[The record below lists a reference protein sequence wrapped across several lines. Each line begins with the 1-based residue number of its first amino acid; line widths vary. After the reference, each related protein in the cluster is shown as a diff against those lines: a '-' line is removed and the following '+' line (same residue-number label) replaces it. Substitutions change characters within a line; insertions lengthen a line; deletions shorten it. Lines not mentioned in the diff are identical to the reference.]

1 MRLTVAAAALLTV
14 FSSYDNGSHA
24 FMHYRRSCF
33 GSNAAA
39 MTKCMPDVGRRSCTS
54 LYFSSRISAIFRKKG
69 GSEDKDV
76 LKNDGEEEE
85 VEGDDDE
92 EDNALTLS
100 DLEEGV
106 NVTRLQKLKDRMWA
120 RETLEDLT
128 AAEFACSLDSSSLS
142 DSGSSSS
149 GGGGGSDKKSTA
161 VDYEKLSSKLDRR
174 MLEICVKDGKSTNE
188 DGEQCMLPDEIAME
202 VSSIGDGSYS
212 LIPSKGMG
220 SFVYSTEQRM
230 ALLERL
236 VVTRRNL
243 AIASGEKVVTEGDAS
258 ESKKM
263 DEEKEDLEN
272 IRQSLKSEVGAKSDT
287 KKSDNP
293 SGDPIMYVRDD
304 GSIDWD
310 GALQDREALRKFGTS
325 VWARIN
331 GQNPENISDE
341 VVQKIEEG
349 KPSEEAKKVVASV
362 METETIRVMKE
373 KLDELEEG
381 LKELEL
387 AHNVLLNSGKDIP
400 SCFSPYPCSRQIFSN
415 DLYFRREPSN
425 SSCKC

>member
-1 MRLTVAAAALLTV
+1 
-14 FSSYDNGSHA
+14 
-24 FMHYRRSCF
+24 
-33 GSNAAA
+33 
-39 MTKCMPDVGRRSCTS
+39 
-54 LYFSSRISAIFRKKG
+54 
-69 GSEDKDV
+69 
-76 LKNDGEEEE
+76 
-85 VEGDDDE
+85 
-92 EDNALTLS
+92 
-100 DLEEGV
+100 
-106 NVTRLQKLKDRMWA
+106 MWA

-230 ALLERL
+230 ALLERII
-236 VVTRRNL
+236 VTRRNL

-258 ESKKM
+258 ESKKI

-272 IRQSLKSEVGAKSDT
+272 IRQSLKSEVGEKSDT
-287 KKSDNP
+287 KKSGNP

-362 METETIRVMKE
+362 METETIRSMKQ
-373 KLDELEEG
+373 KLDELEES

-387 AHNVLLNSGKDIP
+387 AHNVLLNSGKYIP
-400 SCFSPYPCSRQIFSN
+400 S
-415 DLYFRREPSN
+415 
-425 SSCKC
+425 